1 MSDTPTPSAPNRP
14 RRLLLLGLGSVVLLA
29 AVVSSAYYLVHGRW
43 YESTEDAYAN
53 GNIVMVTPQV
63 PGTVVEIAAEDNAG
77 VQTGQVLLR
86 LDDSD
91 TRVALEQADATLA
104 RTVRQV
110 RGLYANLD
118 GQTADLSVKRA
129 ALERARDDVAR
140 RKGLDSTGAVSKEE
154 VAHAQ
159 TAFEQAERSFNATR
173 GQLVATEALVDNTT
187 VATHPEVKAA
197 AANVRRAY
205 LDHARSALQ
214 ASVNG
219 YVTQRNVQL
228 GQHVA
233 PGKPLLALVPLD
245 QIWVDANFKETQL
258 EHMRIGQPVELH
270 ADLYG
275 KDVTYHG
282 HVASFGVGTG
292 SALSLLPAQNATGN
306 WIKIVQRV
314 PVRVALDPKELAEHP
329 LRIGLSMH
337 VEVDMHD
344 RSGAVLRQTPPDQPV
359 YATDIYQQ
367 QLQQADRHVQDVI
380 RASLGATTGQP
391 KKHS

>member
-1 MSDTPTPSAPNRP
+1 MSDTHTPSATNRP
-14 RRLLLLGLGSVVLLA
+14 RRLLLLGLAGAVLLA
-29 AVVSSAYYLVHGRW
+29 AVASTAYYLLHGRW

-53 GNIVMVTPQV
+53 GNVVMITPQV
-63 PGTVVEIAAEDNAG
+63 PGTVVEISAQDNTG
-77 VQTGQVLLR
+77 VHMGQVLLR

-91 TRVALEQADATLA
+91 ARVALEQADATLA

-118 GQTADLSVKRA
+118 GQTADLAVKRA

-140 RKGLDSTGAVSKEE
+140 RKGLDTTGAVSREE
-154 VAHAQ
+154 VAHALA
-159 TAFEQAERSFNATR
+159 TYEQAERSFNATR
-173 GQLVATEALVDNTT
+173 GQLGATEALVDNTT

-197 AANVRRAY
+197 AASVRRAY
-205 LDHARSALQ
+205 LDHARSALV

-228 GQHVA
+228 GQHVT
-233 PGKPLLALVPLD
+233 PGKPLLSLVPLE

-258 EHMRIGQPVELH
+258 EHMRIGQPVELRS
-270 ADLYG
+270 DLYG

-282 HVASFGVGTG
+282 RVASIGLGTG
-292 SALSLLPAQNATGN
+292 SAMSLLPAQNATGN

-314 PVRVALDPKELAEHP
+314 PVRVALDPKELADHP

-337 VEVDMHD
+337 AEVDMHD
-344 RSGAVLRQTPPDQPV
+344 RTGAVLSQTPPDQPA
-359 YATDIYQQ
+359 YTTDVYQQ
-367 QLQQADRHVQDVI
+367 QLEQADRHVQDVI
-380 RASLGATTGQP
+380 RGSLGGAAGHP